1 MQTPKTKPDSVTYRA
16 AAWLAIA
23 CIAHATIGNA
33 ATLNAIQT
41 LAQNGAFP
49 VNGLAGDAFGQVVAF
64 NKDYLFVASPGSQ
77 PNNRSIAGAV
87 FVYHWNGSE
96 YQQTQVLATGGTGD
110 HLGIL
115 QITSDRDWLVLGVTG
130 TPVGPQS
137 SDTIADQDFRGAAL
151 VYRLSASGQWQLAQT
166 IDRSTPG
173 LQDLSAIGGGGI
185 PVLLTPQGANF
196 GLRSAI
202 DAERG
207 WLFISALYQD
217 ATDAQNGVTMNA
229 GKVYAFRL
237 DRASGTWTLAQ
248 ALTNPDGSF
257 VNDAFGASVAVKGRY
272 IMIGNG
278 SVFQGPHAGNA
289 SVYVYRIDG
298 NSWTCVQRLAGSQTN
313 TMPLWFPQFDT
324 NSINVG
330 DAFGNAI
337 ALDQD
342 DAVIS
347 APLENAYHGAA
358 YFFRREQV
366 QGEERWVLKQR
377 VESEDANALTFGV
390 FNVALAGSVAVLG
403 DIGWT
408 GSSGPYQGAAHVY
421 KRSVSG
427 TWQKTVTVV
436 DPQGT
441 PSAAFGSGV
450 ALGPDGQ
457 IAIGSS
463 PFLGF
468 FIPVIFR
475 PPPAA
480 APPVAPGK
488 VVVYQ
493 TTGE

>member
-1 MQTPKTKPDSVTYRA
+1 MQTPKVKSGSARCRA
-16 AAWLAIA
+16 AVWFAIA
-23 CIAHATIGNA
+23 CIAHATIGKA

-41 LAQNGAFP
+41 LAQNGTFP
-49 VNGLAGDAFGQVVAF
+49 VNGLAGDAFGQVVTF

-87 FVYHWNGSE
+87 FVYRWNGSE
-96 YQQTQVLATGGTGD
+96 YEQTQVLATGGTGD

-130 TPVGPQS
+130 TPLGPQS
-137 SDTIADQDFRGAAL
+137 SDAIADQDFRGAAL
-151 VYRLSASGQWQLAQT
+151 VYRLNASGQWQLAQT
-166 IDRSTPG
+166 IDRSTLG

-185 PVLLTPQGANF
+185 PVLLTPQGANL

-207 WLFISALYQD
+207 WLFVSALYQD
-217 ATDAQNGVTMNA
+217 AIDAQNGVTINA

-237 DRASGTWTLAQ
+237 DRASSTWTLVQ
-248 ALTNPDGSF
+248 TLTNPDGAF

-272 IMIGNG
+272 VMIGNG
-278 SVFQGPHAGNA
+278 SVFQGPHVGNT
-289 SVYVYRIDG
+289 SVYVYRTDG
-298 NSWTCVQRLAGSQTN
+298 STWTCVQRLAGNQT
-313 TMPLWFPQFDT
+313 TTTSLLFPQFDPKP
-324 NSINVG
+324 INVG

-358 YFFRREQV
+358 YFFHREQV
-366 QGEERWVLKQR
+366 QGGERWVLKQR
-377 VESEDANALTFGV
+377 VESDDANALTFGV
-390 FNVALAGSVAVLG
+390 FSLALASSVAVLG
-403 DIGWT
+403 DIGRT
-408 GSSGPYQGAAHVY
+408 GDSGPYQGAAHVY
-421 KRSVSG
+421 KRSASG
-427 TWQKTVTVV
+427 TWQKSVTVV

-450 ALGPDGQ
+450 ALGPNGQ

-488 VVVYQ
+488 VIVYQ